1 MKLGVLKETSPGERR
16 VALVPETVRKLRELE
31 IAVLVEH
38 GAGLSSG
45 FPDRDYEAAG
55 ATIASR
61 QELASADALVSVT
74 WPALDLIEQLRE
86 GSTLIGLLYPL
97 SRPALVSHAQRR
109 QLVSIALDML
119 PRTAFAQS
127 MDVLSSQANLAGYW
141 AVVAA
146 AARLPKIFPLMM
158 TAAGTIAPARVLVMG
173 AGVAGLQAIGTARRL
188 GAVVEATDVRPE
200 TKEQVESLGGRFL
213 SVEGMAARAGSGG
226 YAAEQSEAYEQK
238 QRELVSRA
246 IASADVV
253 ITTALVP
260 GRRAPRLVT
269 AGQVASMRP
278 GSVIVDLAAEQGG
291 NVEGSEPGVDVERNG
306 VTIIGAR
313 SPASNVAVHASTAFS
328 RNIEKLLRH
337 LTRSGEWQLDLGDE
351 VTAGCVITR
360 DGEVAHAR
368 VRELLARSEREREP
382 ELAMA
387 QGA

>member
-1 MKLGVLKETSPGERR
+1 
-16 VALVPETVRKLRELE
+16 
-31 IAVLVEH
+31 
-38 GAGLSSG
+38 
-45 FPDRDYEAAG
+45 
-55 ATIASR
+55 
-61 QELASADALVSVT
+61 
-74 WPALDLIEQLRE
+74 
-86 GSTLIGLLYPL
+86 
-97 SRPALVSHAQRR
+97 
-109 QLVSIALDML
+109 
-119 PRTAFAQS
+119 
-127 MDVLSSQANLAGYW
+127 
-141 AVVAA
+141 
-146 AARLPKIFPLMM
+146 
-158 TAAGTIAPARVLVMG
+158 
-173 AGVAGLQAIGTARRL
+173 
-188 GAVVEATDVRPE
+188 
-200 TKEQVESLGGRFL
+200 
-213 SVEGMAARAGSGG
+213 MAAREGTGG

-291 NVEGSEPGVDVERNG
+291 NVEGCEPGVDVERNG

-313 SPASNVAVHASTAFS
+313 SPASNVALHASTAFS

-337 LTRSGEWQLDLGDE
+337 LTRGGQWQLDFEDE

-368 VRELLARSEREREP
+368 VRELLERTEPEHQP
-382 ELAMA
+382 ELALA